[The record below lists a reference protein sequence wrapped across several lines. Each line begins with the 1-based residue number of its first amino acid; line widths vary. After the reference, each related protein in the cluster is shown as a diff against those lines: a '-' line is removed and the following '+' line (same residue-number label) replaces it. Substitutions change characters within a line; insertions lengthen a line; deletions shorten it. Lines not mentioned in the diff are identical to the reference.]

1 MYSLRNQ
8 NLALHYSSHV
18 GYQYLYLYGPCL
30 SASWHQQ
37 RTLHLGTTNSFC
49 CTCRICCCSTSLT
62 SCGLASVEKQRLLL
76 NLQDLSLQHITNILW
91 TYASFLHDVP
101 DMLPAFTSQ
110 ILERSHKEQ
119 FNAQQLSNLLWSL
132 CILQVCP
139 LWPWLMCK
147 WPWALGVWPWTICK
161 LPLD

>member
-1 MYSLRNQ
+1 MLVPNTAVIGKDQVLIAQS
-8 NLALHYSSHV
+8 NLVYPYGSHV
-18 GYQYLYLYGPCL
+18 GYQYLYPVHILFI
-30 SASWHQQ
+30 SIFASVK
-37 RTLHLGTTNSFC
+37 N
-49 CTCRICCCSTSLT
+49 
-62 SCGLASVEKQRLLL
+62 LASVENQRLLL
-76 NLQDLSLQHITNILW
+76 HLQDLSLQHITNILW

-139 LWPWLMCK
+139 LWPWLICK
-147 WPWALGVWPWTICK
+147 RPWALGVCPWIVCT

>member
-1 MYSLRNQ
+1 M
-8 NLALHYSSHV
+8 
-18 GYQYLYLYGPCL
+18 
-30 SASWHQQ
+30 
-37 RTLHLGTTNSFC
+37 TD
-49 CTCRICCCSTSLT
+49 ICCSCSSVSRCESDCIFNQLTTQSVLHADTQHGCCRGMPNFDCAMNIWHFTIAAMLSTSISVPWILLT
-62 SCGLASVEKQRLLL
+62 SILASAENLASVENQQLLL
-76 NLQDLSLQHITNILW
+76 HLQDLSLQHITNILW

-139 LWPWLMCK
+139 LWPWL
-147 WPWALGVWPWTICK
+147 ICK
-161 LPLD
+161 LP

>member
-1 MYSLRNQ
+1 MK
-8 NLALHYSSHV
+8 
-18 GYQYLYLYGPCL
+18 
-30 SASWHQQ
+30 HQQ
-37 RTLHLGTTNSFC
+37 
-49 CTCRICCCSTSLT
+49 
-62 SCGLASVEKQRLLL
+62 LLL
-76 NLQDLSLQHITNILW
+76 HLQDLSLQHITNILW

-139 LWPWLMCK
+139 LWPWVISE
-147 WPWALGVWPWTICK
+147 WPWALGPGSFVSRHWTGLFVNCHRTGPPHRGPDTAVN
-161 LPLD
+161 PLHFQATHFRSGAMVRHPLALLHVLKCTCIEWCTDYVGRVSVYYSGA